1 MAAIH
6 KDGDPAVNLADL
18 VKGAEKLSF
27 NDLGLELE
35 VPETGDMESEWEDR
49 KVSVSDSQYG
59 VIKHPF
65 KMNELLSI
73 RAGPGLGKTFTL
85 MARIARLLGEELRPS
100 EILVLSMAN
109 RSVNALQKH
118 LEALVGPEITE
129 SVEISTFHSFC
140 GSVVDQYALIDDA
153 NMPKRRLLDLIGWRN
168 VAEFFIS
175 KTVVLNGHTIG
186 TTISAAKFDKI
197 LSDIADGKMTSNEA
211 QTNFG
216 VLAKYIDALFEYM
229 KKHGMM
235 RYNDLVT
242 SALEIIQKSKSL
254 GTVESL
260 LPRIA
265 SYKMIVVDEFQ
276 DMYPLLLSVVKAV
289 SEYPTYEFDRKVCK
303 NIVIAGD
310 QNQSIYEFL
319 GSSPES
325 MNELQSQLSSID
337 VVELPLNDSFRCTQK
352 ILDASVGVCF
362 GKDNEGANKLKSQ
375 RKSTALS
382 YPVLLDDHRIDELTT
397 VADEIVR
404 LICYLGGLINP
415 RDIAVLTKSNAE
427 AVKVQLLLRE
437 AYGIECTKIS
447 LGNSWVTSR
456 IRVFR
461 DILSVV
467 LGEADASFSLFH
479 ILHILD
485 TSKGATQRTSKLFS
499 RAIAAEE
506 SDRHT
511 FFEDFIYDN
520 LNSGK
525 NFDNLYEKLYVSL
538 KNIAAFINQ
547 VQKERE
553 IFHAVTSENLI
564 HSPLAI
570 VECLQ
575 RISALNGLNDYING
589 PDKVP
594 TRELLIS
601 FNDSL
606 HYCFEKYMS
615 HKDYQDRSFIE
626 YFLQNFDQEIPPHN
640 ENLVQ
645 VLTIHSAKGLEFPVV
660 FVLAGMGNGW
670 QSLLCE
676 QDEKNN
682 SKSRLLYVACTRAR
696 DLLYLSHPT
705 VELNERAKRLFT
717 TTLPPFDPQPPKIA
731 DTGIKQLKVKPFVN
745 ERPLFGHKTSIL
757 SYLLADLNRPEP
769 SAERLERG
777 REYYRIFQQR
787 RQCHSSTYQDLSLK
801 ALSSSTR
808 LFLKSLKH

>member
-1 MAAIH
+1 MADFV
-6 KDGDPAVNLADL
+6 KDI
-18 VKGAEKLSF
+18 EKLSM

-35 VPETGDMESEWEDR
+35 VPEKEDMEAEWEDR
-49 KVSVSDSQYG
+49 KVTVSESQYE

-118 LEALVGPEITE
+118 LETLVGPEITE
-129 SVEISTFHSFC
+129 CVEISTFHSFC
-140 GSVVDQYALIDDA
+140 GSVVDQYALIGDP

-175 KTVVLNGHTIG
+175 KSVLLNGHTIG

-197 LSDIADGKMTSNEA
+197 LSDIADGKMTSDEA
-211 QTNFG
+211 QSKFD
-216 VLAKYIDALFEYM
+216 VLAKYIDGLFEYM

-242 SALEIIQKSKSL
+242 SALEIIQKSQQL

-303 NIVIAGD
+303 NLVIAGD

-325 MNELQSQLSSID
+325 MNELQSQLSLID
-337 VVELPLNDSFRCTQK
+337 VVELPLNDSFRCTQE

-362 GKDNEGANKLKSQ
+362 NKDNEGANRLKSQ
-375 RKSTALS
+375 RNSRALS
-382 YPVLLDDHRIDELTT
+382 RPVLLDDYRTDEFTT

-427 AVKVQLLLRE
+427 AVKIQLLLRK

-447 LGNSWVTSR
+447 LGNTWVSSR

-511 FFEDFIYDN
+511 FLEDYIYDN
-520 LNSGK
+520 LESGK
-525 NFDNLYEKLYVSL
+525 NFNKLYEKLYVSL

-575 RISALNGLNDYING
+575 RVSALNGLSEYVNG

-594 TRELLIS
+594 TRELLTS

-626 YFLQNFDQEIPPHN
+626 YFLQNYDQEIPPHN

-670 QSLLCE
+670 QSLLRG
-676 QDEKNN
+676 QDEKNTN
-682 SKSRLLYVACTRAR
+682 QSRLLYVACTRAR
-696 DLLYLSHPT
+696 DLLYLSNPT
-705 VELNERAKRLFT
+705 VELNDRAKKLFT
-717 TTLPPFDPQPPKIA
+717 ALPPLDPKPPKIA
-731 DTGIKQLKVKPFVN
+731 ETGIQNLKVKPN
-745 ERPLFGHKTSIL
+745 ITGHTSFGNKASIL
-757 SYLLADLNRPEP
+757 LYLLADLNRPEP

-787 RQCHSSTYQDLSLK
+787 RLYHSSPFNDLPLK

-808 LFLKSLKH
+808 FFLKSLKH

>member
-1 MAAIH
+1 MADFV
-6 KDGDPAVNLADL
+6 KDI
-18 VKGAEKLSF
+18 EKLSI

-35 VPETGDMESEWEDR
+35 VPEKEDMEAEWEDR
-49 KVSVSDSQYG
+49 KVTVSDSQYE

-118 LEALVGPEITE
+118 LETLVGPEITE
-129 SVEISTFHSFC
+129 CVEISTFHSFC
-140 GSVVDQYALIDDA
+140 GSVVDQYALIGDP
-153 NMPKRRLLDLIGWRN
+153 NMHKRRLLDLIGWRN

-175 KTVVLNGHTIG
+175 KSVLLNGHTIG

-197 LSDIADGKMTSNEA
+197 LSDIADGKMTSDEA
-211 QTNFG
+211 QSKFD
-216 VLAKYIDALFEYM
+216 VLAKYIDGLFEYM
-229 KKHGMM
+229 KKLGMM

-242 SALEIIQKSKSL
+242 SALEIIQKSQQL

-303 NIVIAGD
+303 NLVIAGD

-325 MNELQSQLSSID
+325 MNELQSQLSLID
-337 VVELPLNDSFRCTQK
+337 VVELPLNDSFRCTQE

-362 GKDNEGANKLKSQ
+362 NKDNEGANRLKSQ
-375 RKSTALS
+375 RNSRALS
-382 YPVLLDDHRIDELTT
+382 YPVLLDDYRTDEFTT

-427 AVKVQLLLRE
+427 AVKIQLLLRK

-447 LGNSWVTSR
+447 LGNTWVSSR

-511 FFEDFIYDN
+511 FLEDYIYDN
-520 LNSGK
+520 LESGK
-525 NFDNLYEKLYVSL
+525 NFNKLYEKLYISL

-575 RISALNGLNDYING
+575 RVSALNGLSEYVNG

-594 TRELLIS
+594 TRELLTS

-626 YFLQNFDQEIPPHN
+626 YFLQNYDQEIPPHN

-670 QSLLCE
+670 QSLLRG
-676 QDEKNN
+676 QDEKNTN
-682 SKSRLLYVACTRAR
+682 QSRLLYVACTRAR
-696 DLLYLSHPT
+696 DLLYLSNPT
-705 VELNERAKRLFT
+705 VELNDRAKKLFT
-717 TTLPPFDPQPPKIA
+717 TALPPLDPKPPKIA
-731 DTGIKQLKVKPFVN
+731 ETGIQNLKVKPN
-745 ERPLFGHKTSIL
+745 ITGHTSFGNKASIL
-757 SYLLADLNRPEP
+757 LYLLADLNRPEP

-787 RQCHSSTYQDLSLK
+787 RLYHSSPFNDLPLK

-808 LFLKSLKH
+808 FFLKSLKH